1 MPKIKNAGTA
11 TMKFNEGIIASGSVT
26 ATSDTS
32 AVHGAI
38 HSSGSI
44 VLSSEEDVNIDIEVQ
59 ATRPRIRLMSNAG
72 SNNAAI
78 MLERSYDG
86 GSGMAAV
93 RSGDTLSQI
102 ETNGFDGSNFINA
115 ASIKVVAD
123 GTPSSNDMPGRIEF
137 RTTPD
142 GASAVVTRMTIK
154 NDGKVGIGTSTPNHP
169 LHVSANTSSYV
180 AIIDN
185 DQSSGGHVLKLLT
198 DGNGSGTTLLE
209 MEDGD
214 GDTVFR
220 ARADGRFGFGPDG
233 VNSMGAGT
241 FVVGIDNSSHT
252 ADIAI
257 SQRLQHLGDSDT
269 YIDFEPDTI
278 TLAAGGRNFI
288 KIEEAS
294 TDKITINNGG
304 LDIDLKVSGE
314 NQANLIRTDAEND
327 SIYFGGNAGAGNDNN
342 FWFSGSMASK
352 GSATRG
358 TAVFGGDL
366 VVSGALHMGA
376 AYRFPISDG
385 TNNQVIKTDGNGNL
399 SFTNQSGGGGSGDN
413 LSLTA
418 LKTSNYTA
426 SNWEMVLVNLVG
438 ASSDVTVTL
447 PAASSDKQV
456 AVKIAGAAMGK
467 RVIVD
472 GNASETIDGETTKIL
487 DSDYE
492 SIHMISDGSNWW
504 RIS

>member
-44 VLSSEEDVNIDIEVQ
+44 VLSSEADVNIDIEVQ

-142 GASAVVTRMTIK
+142 GASAVVTRMTVK
-154 NDGKVGIGTSTPNHP
+154 NDGKVGIGLSDPSYK
-169 LHVSANTSSYV
+169 LHVQDDVSDYV

-185 DQSSGGHVLKLLT
+185 DQGSSGHGLKVT
-198 DGNGSGTTLLE
+198 SDGT
-209 MEDGD
+209 
-214 GDTVFR
+214 
-220 ARADGRFGFGPDG
+220 
-233 VNSMGAGT
+233 GAGT
-241 FVVGIDNSSHT
+241 FLFDVESASTTLFRVRGDGRVGIGKVSSLPAAVLTVSSSNSD
-252 ADIAI
+252 ADLAIAHKI
-257 SQRLQHLGDSDT
+257 QHIGDSDT
-269 YIDFEPDTI
+269 YIQFADDEI
-278 TLAAGGRNFI
+278 QIAAGGRTFI

-294 TDKITINNGG
+294 TDKIMINHGA
-304 LDIDLKVSGE
+304 LDIDFQVKGE
-314 NQANLIRTDAEND
+314 NDANLLRTDAGND
-327 SIYFGGNAGAGNDNN
+327 SIYFGASESAGTDNN
-342 FWFSGSMASK
+342 FFVSGSMGSK
-352 GSATRG
+352 GSSARG

-438 ASSDVTVTL
+438 ASTDVTVTL